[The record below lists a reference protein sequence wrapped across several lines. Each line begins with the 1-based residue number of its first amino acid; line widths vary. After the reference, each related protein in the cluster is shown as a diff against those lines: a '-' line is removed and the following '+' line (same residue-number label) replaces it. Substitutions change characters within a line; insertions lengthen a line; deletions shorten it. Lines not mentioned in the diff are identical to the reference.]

1 VARRGKRPYPHN
13 KDIAQ
18 AILRVMREK
27 PYVKPV
33 DFVNEVKRVLE
44 DEGYYT
50 GLVSAKRIW
59 RIYEEY
65 ARRGWMYD
73 YLGVMENDGGE

>member
-1 VARRGKRPYPHN
+1 VKSKKPYPHN

-18 AILRVMREK
+18 AILRVMYEK
-27 PYVKPV
+27 PYVKPI
-33 DFVNEVKRVLE
+33 DFINEVKRILE
-44 DEGYYT
+44 ERGYYT

-59 RIYEEY
+59 KIYEEY
-65 ARRGWMYD
+65 ARKGWVYD

>member
-1 VARRGKRPYPHN
+1 MHSKRPYPHN

-27 PYVKPV
+27 PYVKPI
-33 DFVNEVKRVLE
+33 DFISEVKRVLE
-44 DEGYYT
+44 NEGYYT
-50 GLVSAKRIW
+50 GLVSARRIW

-73 YLGVMENDGGE
+73 YLGVIENDGGE